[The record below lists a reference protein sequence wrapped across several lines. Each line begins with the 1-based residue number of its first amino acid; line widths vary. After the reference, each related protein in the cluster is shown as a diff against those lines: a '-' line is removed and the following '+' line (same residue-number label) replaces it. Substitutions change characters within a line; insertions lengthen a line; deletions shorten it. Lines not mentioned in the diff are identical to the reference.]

1 MVMYYCGQFA
11 KKIPYAASCK
21 PVRMYL
27 ELKERFIHPCC
38 MTFLKTYFYQFSR
51 EHDIGSHLQI
61 TRNCGYESD
70 NRVFSMSLVAIV

>member
-51 EHDIGSHLQI
+51 EHDICSHFKLQGI
-61 TRNCGYESD
+61 VGMNLTTE
-70 NRVFSMSLVAIV
+70 FLVCLW